1 MLAFLIAVIVV
12 GGGIALLFF
21 DKNIAGYSV
30 LIGGVAGIIVAMRTG
45 RNPKREQDGGEQPAT
60 RS

>member
-1 MLAFLIAVIVV
+1 VIVV

-45 RNPKREQDGGEQPAT
+45 QNPKREQDGGEQPGT
-60 RS
+60 HS